1 MLGHTTQISKGTH
14 PTEAKIDKTL
24 VKQGLPY
31 HAHPGLRSSSFLAPS
46 SPCTKGLNSI
56 AHVLFGNP
64 DSDCVDFI
72 PVDPSHHMLKYL
84 EQR

>member
-14 PTEAKIDKTL
+14 PTEAKVDKTL

-72 PVDPSHHMLKYL
+72 PVDSSHHMLKYL